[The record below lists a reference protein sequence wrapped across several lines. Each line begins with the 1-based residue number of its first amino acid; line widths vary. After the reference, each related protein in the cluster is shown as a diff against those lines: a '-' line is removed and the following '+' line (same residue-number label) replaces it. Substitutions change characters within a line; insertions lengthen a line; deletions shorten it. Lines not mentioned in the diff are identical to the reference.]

1 MTNDPARDNLHQRI
15 RDLTALNKA
24 LVDEKG
30 HLESIMSAEAS
41 LRMELRSELQH
52 ARSEITLREVDLVEL
67 RNVVT
72 RAIGAPSFPGN
83 QHSDMMLN
91 RLRGNADEALYFHEQ
106 LAARFGIAVRS
117 RTAAELLRMIEVSS
131 VSNSVVG
138 DVHGTVSQHGD
149 ISDRVRF

>member
-24 LVDEKG
+24 LVDEKT
-30 HLESIMSAEAS
+30 HLEGIMSAEAS

-72 RAIGAPSFPGN
+72 RAIGTPSFLGN
-83 QHSDMMLN
+83 QHSDVLLSK
-91 RLRGNADEALYFHEQ
+91 LRGNADEALYFHEQ
-106 LAARFGIAVRS
+106 LAARFGIPACEY
-117 RTAAELLRMIEVSS
+117 TAAELLRMIETSS
-131 VSNSVVG
+131 VSNSVIG
-138 DVHGTVSQHGD
+138 DVHGTVMQHGD
-149 ISDRVRF
+149 ISDGVRF